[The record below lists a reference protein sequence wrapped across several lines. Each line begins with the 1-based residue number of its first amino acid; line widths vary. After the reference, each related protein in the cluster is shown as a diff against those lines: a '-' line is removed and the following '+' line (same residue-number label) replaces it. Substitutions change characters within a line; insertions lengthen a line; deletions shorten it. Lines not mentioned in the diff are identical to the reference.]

1 MERLPKIV
9 QQRLQATANA
19 GVHPDPDLL
28 AAFAEKSLNERER
41 AQLLQHLG
49 QCTDCREVVSLAM
62 PEIAAL
68 SPIPARSPWLTWP
81 VLRWS
86 ALAACAVVVSAAV
99 ALHYERRQDLADVVA
114 QKAAAPSSPANSK
127 TETQVSSQAAPE
139 VAEKIAPP
147 APVESGR
154 DFGVAG
160 KLANQR
166 EDTRARPP
174 ARASAMNGL
183 ANGGRANNSPGTEGK
198 GNNELTANRLTKAD
212 ALQSTDK
219 PSAPRMGRVVGA
231 VAAPAP
237 AGKSKAADS
246 EAQTEERKENLD
258 YAAKDSNETVTVEA
272 ESNTIETAQAT
283 VGRAKDESDKKLR
296 RTTRKEPKEVPPASR
311 NIQNLSA
318 LSKTMPRWT
327 LSPDGALERSFDS
340 GKTWQIVPVA
350 SHAVFRT
357 LAANDSDVWV
367 GGTAG
372 VLFHSSDAGEH
383 WTQVKPVADGKP
395 LTTDIISVEFT
406 DIQHGKLITDRRETW
421 TTGDGGA
428 SWHRY

>member
-1 MERLPKIV
+1 
-9 QQRLQATANA
+9 
-19 GVHPDPDLL
+19 
-28 AAFAEKSLNERER
+28 
-41 AQLLQHLG
+41 
-49 QCTDCREVVSLAM
+49 
-62 PEIAAL
+62 
-68 SPIPARSPWLTWP
+68 
-81 VLRWS
+81 
-86 ALAACAVVVSAAV
+86 
-99 ALHYERRQDLADVVA
+99 
-114 QKAAAPSSPANSK
+114 
-127 TETQVSSQAAPE
+127 
-139 VAEKIAPP
+139 
-147 APVESGR
+147 
-154 DFGVAG
+154 
-160 KLANQR
+160 
-166 EDTRARPP
+166 
-174 ARASAMNGL
+174 MNGL
-183 ANGGRANNSPGTEGK
+183 ANGGRANHSPGTEGK
-198 GNNELTANRLTKAD
+198 GNNELTANRLTKPD

-219 PSAPRMGRVVGA
+219 PSAPRMGPAVGA

-237 AGKSKAADS
+237 AAKSKAADS
-246 EAQTEERKENLD
+246 EVQREERKENLD
-258 YAAKDSNETVTVEA
+258 YAAKDSNETVRVEA

-296 RTTRKEPKEVPPASR
+296 RTTREQPKEVPPASP

-350 SHAVFRT
+350 SHAVFRS

-406 DIQHGKLITDRRETW
+406 DIQHGRLITDRRETW